1 MIGIFNK
8 EEEIIKTAFLS
19 KFDNEIDCY
28 NKLLEVYT
36 AFLEATSNKIKDND
50 YPNWTILMLLSQTVI
65 FMENGVKLL
74 STGYL
79 RSSEIMIRVCAEAV
93 ILATYFKE
101 FPDFEVE
108 YRTINYR
115 DFFRKHSIDD
125 MLKKVEKNG
134 KIFITDKGK
143 AKQVKWNKIMFLN
156 LFKES
161 SRFLHNNP
169 DLIYDLSKNNSNL
182 SKDTQLIMGPQQYSN
197 ETLSMGLRRL
207 LNTLLFSLVVLGVSL
222 NIYPDEKEKEVMHQA
237 SLITE
242 SLNKSSSSVTK
253 AS

>member
-1 MIGIFNK
+1 MVGIFNK
-8 EEEIIKTAFLS
+8 EEDIIRNHFLTT
-19 KFDNEIDCY
+19 FQNEVGCF

-50 YPNWTILMLLSQTVI
+50 FPNWTILMLLSQTVSL
-65 FMENGVKLL
+65 MENGIKLL
-74 STGYL
+74 SSGYL

-93 ILATYFKE
+93 ILSTYFKE

-115 DFFRKHSIDD
+115 EFFRKHSIDN
-125 MLKKVEKNG
+125 MLKKVEKEG

-161 SRFLHNNP
+161 SRFVHNNP
-169 DLIYDLSKNNSNL
+169 NLIYDLSINSSSPSN
-182 SKDTQLIMGPQQYSN
+182 DTQLIMGPQQYSN

-207 LNTLLFSLVVLGVSL
+207 FNTLLFSLVVLGVSL
-222 NIYPDEKEKEVMHQA
+222 NISPDENEKEIMNQA
-237 SLITE
+237 STITE
-242 SLNKSSSSVTK
+242 SLNTSK
-253 AS
+253 